1 MSTAERDA
9 TVSAARTQGRT
20 ATPPSPAPPS
30 PAASW
35 LRMLGSE
42 LRLILG
48 RRRNQAGMLVLALVP
63 VLIAVAIKLASPRR
77 RTGGPDFFSQITGNG
92 LFVAFAALSVELIFL
107 LPIAI
112 ALVSGDAVA
121 GEAKE
126 GTLRYLLTV
135 PVGRTRL
142 LAVKYA
148 SLVIVALIAVGIVA
162 LAGALIGTAM
172 FGTGDVTTLGGTQVS
187 AAEGVRRLV
196 LSVLY
201 LAAGMAA
208 LAAVG
213 LFVSTLTEQPIAVVV
228 TVMILTVVAWLLD
241 GIPQVEV
248 IHPWLLID
256 AWPAFAD
263 LLREPPMTETIRRG
277 LLVDAG
283 YAVVFWLAA
292 WARFSNKDITA

>member
-1 MSTAERDA
+1 MSTVDGTHRAVGA
-9 TVSAARTQGRT
+9 TPGDRPSAA
-20 ATPPSPAPPS
+20 
-30 PAASW
+30 AAW

-42 LRLILG
+42 MRLVLG
-48 RRRNQAGMLVLALVP
+48 RRRNQAGMLVLAAVP
-63 VLIAVAIKLASPRR
+63 VFIAVAIKLASPRR
-77 RTGGPDFFSQITGNG
+77 RGGGPDFFSQITGNG

-112 ALVSGDAVA
+112 ALVSGDAIA

-135 PVGRTRL
+135 PAGRTRL
-142 LAVKYA
+142 LTVKYA
-148 SLVIVALIAVGIVA
+148 SLVIMAVLGVTIVA
-162 LAGALIGTAM
+162 LVGALVGTAV
-172 FGTGDVTTLGGTQVS
+172 FGTGELTTLAGSRIPVG
-187 AAEGVRRLV
+187 EGVRRLV

-201 LAAGMAA
+201 LSAGLAA

-213 LFVSTLTEQPIAVVV
+213 LFISTLTEQPIAVVV

-248 IHPWLLID
+248 IHPWLLVD

-263 LLREPPMTETIRRG
+263 LLRDPPMTETIRRG

-292 WARFSNKDITA
+292 WARFGSKDITA

>member
-1 MSTAERDA
+1 MSTAEP
-9 TVSAARTQGRT
+9 T
-20 ATPPSPAPPS
+20 
-30 PAASW
+30 AASTPVPAVARPSAVGAW

-48 RRRNQAGMLVLALVP
+48 RRRNQAGMLVLAAVP
-63 VLIAVAIKLASPRR
+63 VLIAVAIKLAAPRR

-112 ALVSGDAVA
+112 ALVSGDAIA

-135 PVGRTRL
+135 PAGRTRL

-148 SLVIVALIAVGIVA
+148 SLVIMALIGVGIVA
-162 LAGALIGTAM
+162 LAGALAGTAI
-172 FGTGDVTTLGGTQVS
+172 FGSGDVTTLAGTQIPL
-187 AAEGVRRLV
+187 AEGVRRLV

-201 LAAGMAA
+201 IAAGMAA
-208 LAAVG
+208 LAALG

-241 GIPQVEV
+241 GIPQLDV
-248 IHPWLLID
+248 IHPWLLVD

-263 LLREPPMTETIRRG
+263 LLRDPPMTDTIRRG

-283 YAVVFWLAA
+283 YTVVFLLAA
-292 WARFSNKDITA
+292 WARLGSKDITA

>member
-1 MSTAERDA
+1 MSTVDRTDRAM
-9 TVSAARTQGRT
+9 AA
-20 ATPPSPAPPS
+20 APAPRPS
-30 PAASW
+30 AVASW

-48 RRRNQAGMLVLALVP
+48 RRRNQAGMLALATVP

-77 RTGGPDFFSQITGNG
+77 RGGGPDFFSQITGNG
-92 LFVAFAALSVELIFL
+92 LFVAFAALSVELVFL

-112 ALVSGDAVA
+112 ALVSGDAIA

-135 PVGRTRL
+135 PAGRTRL
-142 LAVKYA
+142 LTVKYA
-148 SLVIVALIAVGIVA
+148 SLVIIAVIGVSIVA
-162 LAGALIGTAM
+162 LVGALVGTAV
-172 FGTGDVTTLGGTQVS
+172 FGTGELTTLAGS
-187 AAEGVRRLV
+187 RIPLAEGVARLV

-201 LAAGMAA
+201 LSAGLAA

-228 TVMILTVVAWLLD
+228 TVMMLTVVAWLLA

-263 LLREPPMTETIRRG
+263 LLRDPPMTETIRRG

-283 YAVVFWLAA
+283 YAAVFWLAA
-292 WARFSNKDITA
+292 WARLGSKDITS

>member
-1 MSTAERDA
+1 MSTADRTRLA
-9 TVSAARTQGRT
+9 SA
-20 ATPPSPAPPS
+20 PSRPS
-30 PAASW
+30 AVGAW
-35 LRMLGSE
+35 LGMLASE
-42 LRLILG
+42 LRLVLG
-48 RRRNQAGMLVLALVP
+48 RRRNQAGMLVLGAVP

-77 RTGGPDFFSQITGNG
+77 RGGGPDFFSQITGNG

-112 ALVSGDAVA
+112 ALVSGDAIA

-135 PVGRTRL
+135 PAGRTRL
-142 LAVKYA
+142 LTVKYA
-148 SLVIVALIAVGIVA
+148 SLVIMAVLGVTIVA
-162 LAGALIGTAM
+162 LVGALVGTAV
-172 FGTGDVTTLGGTQVS
+172 FGTGDLTTLAGSRIPVG
-187 AAEGVRRLV
+187 EGVRRLV
-196 LSVLY
+196 LSVFY

-241 GIPQVEV
+241 GIPQIDW
-248 IHPWLLID
+248 IHPWLLVD

-263 LLREPPMTETIRRG
+263 LLRDPPMTDTIRRG

-292 WARFSNKDITA
+292 WARLGSKDITA